1 MDENKVGSSLKDKRE
16 YDKKLLKDQRLK
28 LQIEN
33 QKKDP
38 GFNKKSKEMTKK
50 MIEENIFKNSNN
62 NNRKSDLL
70 EKLLEKN
77 KIKKT
82 AKNLSELEGAKPGI
96 NKPTGKIQAFK
107 TGGRVEYKH
116 GGGVGCAKRGFGKA
130 LKKGKK

>member
-16 YDKKLLKDQRLK
+16 YDKKLLKDQRFK

-50 MIEENIFKNSNN
+50 MIEESKNY
-62 NNRKSDLL
+62 
-70 EKLLEKN
+70 
-77 KIKKT
+77 KT

-96 NKPTGKIQAFK
+96 SVPTGKIKAFK
-107 TGGRVEYKH
+107 SGGRVEYKH

>member
-1 MDENKVGSSLKDKRE
+1 MAENKVGSSLKDKRE

-28 LQIEN
+28 LQREN

-50 MIEENIFKNSNN
+50 MIEEN
-62 NNRKSDLL
+62 
-70 EKLLEKN
+70 

-96 NKPTGKIQAFK
+96 SVPTGKIKAFK
-107 TGGRVEYKH
+107 SGGRVEYKH

>member
-50 MIEENIFKNSNN
+50 MIEESKNY
-62 NNRKSDLL
+62 
-70 EKLLEKN
+70 
-77 KIKKT
+77 KT

-96 NKPTGKIQAFK
+96 SVPTGKIKAFK
-107 TGGRVEYKH
+107 SGGRVEYKH
-116 GGGVGCAKRGFGKA
+116 GGGVGCAKRGFNKKV

>member
-1 MDENKVGSSLKDKRE
+1 MDENKVGSSLEDKRK
-16 YDKKLLKDQRLK
+16 YDQKLLKDQRLK

-50 MIEENIFKNSNN
+50 MIEENKN
-62 NNRKSDLL
+62 
-70 EKLLEKN
+70 
-77 KIKKT
+77 KKT

-96 NKPTGKIQAFK
+96 SVPTGKIKAFK
-107 TGGRVEYKH
+107 SGGRVEYKH

>member
-38 GFNKKSKEMTKK
+38 GFNKKSKEMTKR
-50 MIEENIFKNSNN
+50 MIEE
-62 NNRKSDLL
+62 
-70 EKLLEKN
+70 N

-96 NKPTGKIQAFK
+96 SVPTGKIKAFK
-107 TGGRVEYKH
+107 SGGRVEYKH

>member
-50 MIEENIFKNSNN
+50 MIEEN
-62 NNRKSDLL
+62 
-70 EKLLEKN
+70 

-96 NKPTGKIQAFK
+96 SVPTGKIKAFK
-107 TGGRVEYKH
+107 SGGRVEYKS
-116 GGGVGCAKRGFGKA
+116 GGGVGCAKRGFNKKI

>member
-50 MIEENIFKNSNN
+50 MIEESKNY
-62 NNRKSDLL
+62 
-70 EKLLEKN
+70 
-77 KIKKT
+77 KT

-96 NKPTGKIQAFK
+96 SVPTGKIKAFK
-107 TGGRVEYKH
+107 SGGRVEYKH

>member
-1 MDENKVGSSLKDKRE
+1 MPGSSTQSQSE
-16 YDKKLLKDQRLK
+16 LLELQ
-28 LQIEN
+28 QIEN

-50 MIEENIFKNSNN
+50 MIEESKNY
-62 NNRKSDLL
+62 
-70 EKLLEKN
+70 
-77 KIKKT
+77 KT

-96 NKPTGKIQAFK
+96 SVPTGKIKAFK
-107 TGGRVEYKH
+107 SGGRVKYKH

>member
-50 MIEENIFKNSNN
+50 MIEEN
-62 NNRKSDLL
+62 
-70 EKLLEKN
+70 
-77 KIKKT
+77 KINKT

-96 NKPTGKIQAFK
+96 SVPTGKIKAFK
-107 TGGRVEYKH
+107 SGGRVEYKH

>member
-1 MDENKVGSSLKDKRE
+1 MDENKVGSSLEDKRK
-16 YDKKLLKDQRLK
+16 YDQKLLKDQRLK

-50 MIEENIFKNSNN
+50 MIEESKNY
-62 NNRKSDLL
+62 
-70 EKLLEKN
+70 
-77 KIKKT
+77 KT

-96 NKPTGKIQAFK
+96 SVPTGKIKAFK
-107 TGGRVEYKH
+107 SGGRVEYKH

>member
-1 MDENKVGSSLKDKRE
+1 MDENKVGSSLEDKRK

-50 MIEENIFKNSNN
+50 MIEESKNY
-62 NNRKSDLL
+62 
-70 EKLLEKN
+70 
-77 KIKKT
+77 KT

-96 NKPTGKIQAFK
+96 SVPTGKIKAFK
-107 TGGRVEYKH
+107 SGGRVEYKH

>member
-50 MIEENIFKNSNN
+50 MIEESKNY
-62 NNRKSDLL
+62 
-70 EKLLEKN
+70 
-77 KIKKT
+77 KT

-96 NKPTGKIQAFK
+96 SVPTGKIKAFSK
-107 TGGRVEYKH
+107 GGRVEYKH

>member
-50 MIEENIFKNSNN
+50 MIEESKNY
-62 NNRKSDLL
+62 
-70 EKLLEKN
+70 
-77 KIKKT
+77 KT

>member
-50 MIEENIFKNSNN
+50 MIEEN
-62 NNRKSDLL
+62 
-70 EKLLEKN
+70 

-96 NKPTGKIQAFK
+96 SVPTGKIKAFK
-107 TGGRVEYKH
+107 SGGRVEYKH

>member
-1 MDENKVGSSLKDKRE
+1 MSGISTKNQTELS
-16 YDKKLLKDQRLK
+16 K

-107 TGGRVEYKH
+107 TGGRVEYKY
-116 GGGVGCAKRGFGKA
+116 GGGVGCAKRGFN
-130 LKKGKK
+130 KKVLRNK

>member
-38 GFNKKSKEMTKK
+38 GFNKKSKEMTKR
-50 MIEENIFKNSNN
+50 MIEE
-62 NNRKSDLL
+62 
-70 EKLLEKN
+70 N

-96 NKPTGKIQAFK
+96 SVPTGKIKAFK
-107 TGGRVEYKH
+107 SGGRVEYKY

>member
-1 MDENKVGSSLKDKRE
+1 MPGSSTQSQLE
-16 YDKKLLKDQRLK
+16 LLELQ
-28 LQIEN
+28 QIEN

-50 MIEENIFKNSNN
+50 MIEEN
-62 NNRKSDLL
+62 
-70 EKLLEKN
+70 

-96 NKPTGKIQAFK
+96 SVPTGKIKAFK
-107 TGGRVEYKH
+107 SGGRVEYKH